1 MPREPRPDAP
11 TCPRCGKPGM
21 CRGGRDH
28 GGKPS
33 WICVKSYKPRVVCL
47 QTNDVT
53 KWMPIGAKVETFAEV
68 KARLPKTDTEEAKA
82 RRLWAAVAE
91 VDPDA
96 DEETEVGPVTF
107 SRDLAGART
116 FVITSAQNATPPN
129 LEFLGCL
136 KTMAAAKKAELI
148 VCPYRY
154 RNATSAWT
162 EAQQQSE
169 WWSPEFLPYL
179 WNIRLDVAP
188 GLVLMADVSIQ
199 PTASE
204 PLSGFDAMTGMASG
218 IVGHP
223 KVALQS
229 IAGPGSG
236 AAKLML
242 TTGACTLPNYTST
255 KAGKLGEFHH
265 SYSAVVVEVDDAG
278 YHVRHVSFDSSTS
291 TVVDLAHEYHADG
304 LVEEAERPVAVVL
317 GDVHVGTTAEHV
329 DRATFGS
336 GGIVEYLQPEH
347 IVAGD
352 VFDGLSCNPH
362 SAGDPFQ
369 AVALANVDRDD
380 VEAEVRTAWSWM
392 VDRTPPGCTFVA
404 VSDNHGDFLRRW
416 LCRSDWRTD
425 PRNALFY
432 LEIAGKLAK
441 GAHVASGGPRY
452 AGALKTAFEALP
464 MPADKSIRVLNE
476 DESFV
481 LAGVELGIHGNRG
494 PNGSRGSI
502 RNLRRLGHKS
512 VIGHSHTAGI
522 SEGTYQVGTSTELRL
537 GYNAGPSSWSHAHCV
552 VHANSKRQMLF
563 IRRDGAWRRG

>member
-53 KWMPIGAKVETFAEV
+53 KWMPIGAKVETFADV
-68 KARLPKTDTEEAKA
+68 KARGAKTVTPT
-82 RRLWAAVAE
+82 AE
-91 VDPDA
+91 LDY
-96 DEETEVGPVTF
+96 DEVTEVGPTTF

-136 KTMAAAKKAELI
+136 RTMAAAKKAELI

-162 EAQQQSE
+162 EAQQQAE

-179 WNIRLDVAP
+179 LNTRLEVAP
-188 GLVLMADVSIQ
+188 GLVLLADVSIQ

-242 TTGACTLPNYTST
+242 SSGACTLPNYTST
-255 KAGKLGEFHH
+255 KAGKQGEFHH

-304 LVEEAERPVAVVL
+304 RVEEAERPVAIVL

-329 DRATFGS
+329 DRATFGA

-352 VFDGLSCNPH
+352 VMDSMSCNPH
-362 SAGDPFQ
+362 SAGDPFI
-369 AVALANVDRDD
+369 ATALAGSDRDD
-380 VEAEVRTAWSWM
+380 VRAEVEAAWQWM
-392 VDRTPPGCTFVA
+392 VNRTPAGCTFVA
-404 VSDNHGDFLRRW
+404 VADNHGDMLRRW
-416 LCRSDWRTD
+416 LCSPSVDWKRD
-425 PRNALFY
+425 PRNAAFY
-432 LEIAGKLAK
+432 LELAGKLVAS
-441 GAHVASGGPRY
+441 AHMTSGGPRY

-552 VHANSKRQMLF
+552 VHANGKRQMLF
-563 IRRDGAWRRG
+563 IRRDGVWRRG